1 MSTQLT
7 PIFLNIS
14 ANLKDK
20 LKVQAKKERIPMV
33 TLITEVLEMGLP
45 QRKKIKKQI
54 MGGKSNGR

>member
-45 QRKKIKKQI
+45 QRKNIKKQI
-54 MGGKSNGR
+54 MGGRSNGR